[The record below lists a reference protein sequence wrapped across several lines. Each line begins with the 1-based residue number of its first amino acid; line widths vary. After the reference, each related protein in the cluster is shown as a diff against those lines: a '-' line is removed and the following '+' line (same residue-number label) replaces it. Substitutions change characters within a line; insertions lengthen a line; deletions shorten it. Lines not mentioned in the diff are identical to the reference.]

1 MDFIIML
8 VIFGVI
14 SSLTKKSKKPQPG
27 QRRIPPA
34 NTPVSG
40 MPANRATLQ
49 TRLNEIKKP
58 ETMQGGLTS
67 LFNML
72 AGEEVLKDPR
82 DAERARTNKLQAEEE
97 RLFREQ
103 RELEYQIK
111 SDQDRNLWESENKD
125 INEIGDAAEYIEAAD
140 SEAMNLQGSSVSDAY
155 NLSELQKGIIWREIL
170 EKPKALR
177 NTRNN

>member
-14 SSLTKKSKKPQPG
+14 SSLTKKTKKPQPG
-27 QRRIPPA
+27 QRRVPP
-34 NTPVSG
+34 NTPVNR
-40 MPANRATLQ
+40 MPADRATLQ
-49 TRLNEIKKP
+49 SRLNEIKKP
-58 ETMQGGLTS
+58 ETVQGGLTS

-82 DAERARTNKLQAEEE
+82 DTERERTNKIQAEKE

-103 RELEYQIK
+103 RDLEYQEQ
-111 SDQDRNLWESENKD
+111 SDQDQLLWESENKD
-125 INEIGDAAEYIEAAD
+125 INEIGDAEEYIEASN
-140 SEAMNLQGSSVSDAY
+140 SEDINTQGTRVSDAY
-155 NLSELQKGIIWREIL
+155 NLSELQKGIIWKEIL

-177 NTRNN
+177 NTRNI

>member
-27 QRRIPPA
+27 QRRIPPP
-34 NTPVSG
+34 NPPVNG

-49 TRLNEIKKP
+49 SRLTEIKKP
-58 ETMQGGLTS
+58 ETLQGGLTS

-72 AGEEVLKDPR
+72 AGEEVIKDPKLS
-82 DAERARTNKLQAEEE
+82 ERARTNKLQAEEE
-97 RLFREQ
+97 KLFREQ
-103 RELEYQIK
+103 REREYQIK
-111 SDQDRNLWESENKD
+111 SDQDRLLWESENKD
-125 INEIGDAAEYIEAAD
+125 INEIGDAPEYLEALD
-140 SEAMNLQGSSVSDAY
+140 SEDMNLQGSSVSDAY
-155 NLSELQKGIIWREIL
+155 NLSELQKGIIWKEIL

-177 NTRNN
+177 NTRNS

>member
-27 QRRIPPA
+27 QRRIPP

-40 MPANRATLQ
+40 MPANRASLQ
-49 TRLNEIKKP
+49 SRLNEIKKP

-72 AGEEVLKDPR
+72 AGEEVLKDPK

-111 SDQDRNLWESENKD
+111 SDQDRDLWESQNKD
-125 INEIGDAAEYIEAAD
+125 INEIGDAAEYVEAAD
-140 SEAMNLQGSSVSDAY
+140 SQDFDRQGSSVSDAY
-155 NLSELQKGIIWREIL
+155 SLSELQKGIIWKEIL

-177 NTRNN
+177 NTQNH

>member
-14 SSLTKKSKKPQPG
+14 SSLTKKNKKPQPG
-27 QRRIPPA
+27 QRRVPP
-34 NTPVSG
+34 NTPVNG
-40 MPANRATLQ
+40 MPADRATLQ
-49 TRLNEIKKP
+49 SRFNEIKKP

-72 AGEEVLKDPR
+72 AGEEVLKNPK

-111 SDQDRNLWESENKD
+111 SDQDRDLWERENKD
-125 INEIGDAAEYIEAAD
+125 VSEIGDAAEYVEAVD
-140 SEAMNLQGSSVSDAY
+140 SEDMNLQGTSVSDAY

-170 EKPKALR
+170 DKPKALR